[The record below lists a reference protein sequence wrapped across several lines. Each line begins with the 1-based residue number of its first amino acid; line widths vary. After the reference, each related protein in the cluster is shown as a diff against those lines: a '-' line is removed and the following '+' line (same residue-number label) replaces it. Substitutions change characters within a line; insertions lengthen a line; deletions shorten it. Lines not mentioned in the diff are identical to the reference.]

1 MLVRVGWYHYL
12 MSPRDHTVPVPSG
25 ILLPPEGAAS
35 DLNSAQ
41 AAAIYH
47 PGGPLLVLAGAG
59 SGKTRVL
66 TYRIAHLIRSG
77 QAGPYEI
84 LAITFTN
91 KAAAEMRARVVD
103 LVGPV
108 AATMWV
114 STFHSACARM
124 LRSEAGSLG
133 YRSGFTIYDQ
143 DDQVRLVK
151 RCLEDLGYDVKRFP
165 PRAVHARI
173 SDAKNRLVDV
183 DDFGSHGEEP
193 GGSWAGG
200 SSGYGYLEVTTAVYR
215 RYQQALYDLNAM
227 DFDDL
232 IMRTVDV
239 LRLFPH
245 RLAHYRNAFRQVLV
259 DEYQDTNHAQYTL
272 VKLLAEEHQQI
283 TVVGDDDQSVYSW
296 RGADIR
302 NIMEFEKDFPDAAVV
317 KLEQNYRSTTTILN
331 AANAVVANNRG
342 RKPKH
347 LWSDRGA
354 GAAIVLMECR
364 DEHEEARLV
373 AGEIQTVLRQGRR
386 PSDIAVFYR
395 VNAQSRVLEDILV
408 RYAIAYQVVG
418 GTRFYERAEVKD
430 ILAYLRVVVNPTDD
444 LSLQR
449 IVNQPKRGLGGVAQ
463 ARLQQLADAEGLSFR
478 EALGRAVEAGEQ
490 FAPGARKSLLELDR
504 AFAGWEQSYHTDP
517 RVAVADQV
525 RAVLEESGLLSTLR
539 EERTLEAEGRLENL
553 QEFLGVAQ
561 EYDRL
566 NPDGGLDEFLAEI
579 SLYADIDGLTDAS
592 EQVTLMTLHNAKGLE
607 FPVVFIV
614 GMEEG
619 VFPHSRALDE
629 QNLEEERRLC
639 YVGITRAMDHLFLTF
654 ARSRSLYGAGAYNQP
669 SRFLAELPPEFVE
682 RRGTKPVGT
691 YRHGRQAADGSAGAR
706 QWSPARAG
714 GVPVARR
721 TTPSVAASTVGSEPA
736 QERAEETGFAV
747 GDRVTH
753 AKFGEG
759 MVLGV
764 ESGGVVRVFFSE
776 LSEQKKLLVD
786 YAPLKKI

>member
-1 MLVRVGWYHYL
+1 M
-12 MSPRDHTVPVPSG
+12 
-25 ILLPPEGAAS
+25 
-35 DLNSAQ
+35 
-41 AAAIYH
+41 
-47 PGGPLLVLAGAG
+47 LAGAG
-59 SGKTRVL
+59 SGKTLVL
-66 TYRIAHLIRSG
+66 THRIAHLIRSG

-91 KAAAEMRARVVD
+91 KAASEMKSRVID

-108 AATMWV
+108 ASSMWV
-114 STFHSACARM
+114 STFHSVCARM
-124 LRSEAGSLG
+124 LRSEAETLG

-151 RCLEDLGYDVKRFP
+151 RCLEDLGYDIKRFP

-183 DDFGSHGEEP
+183 DDFGSHSEEAA
-193 GGSWAGG
+193 GSWAGG
-200 SSGYGYLEVTTAVYR
+200 SVGYGYLEVTSAVYR

-232 IMRTVDV
+232 IMRMVDV
-239 LRLFPH
+239 LRLYPH

-272 VKLLAEEHQQI
+272 VRLLAEEHQQI

-302 NIMEFEKDFPDAAVV
+302 NILEFEKDFPDAAVV
-317 KLEQNYRSTTTILN
+317 KLEQNYRSTTTILD
-331 AANAVVANNRG
+331 AANAVVAHNRG

-347 LWSDRGA
+347 LWSDRGP
-354 GAAIVLMECR
+354 GAAIVVMECG

-373 AGEIQTVLRQGRR
+373 AGEIQTLLRQGRR
-386 PSDIAVFYR
+386 PSEIAVFYR

-418 GTRFYERAEVKD
+418 GTRFYERAEIKD
-430 ILAYLRVVVNPTDD
+430 VLAYLRVVVNPVDD

-463 ARLQQLADAEGLSFR
+463 ARLQQLAAAEGLSLR
-478 EALGRAVEAGEQ
+478 AALGRAMEDEWG
-490 FAPGARKSLLELDR
+490 FAPGARRSLLELDR
-504 AFAGWEQSYHTDP
+504 AFADWEQSFAAEP
-517 RVAVADQV
+517 RVSVADQV
-525 RAVLEESGLLSTLR
+525 RRVLEASGLLSTLR

-566 NPDGGLDEFLAEI
+566 NPEGSLDEFLAEI
-579 SLYADIDGLTDAS
+579 SLYADMDSLAESS
-592 EQVTLMTLHNAKGLE
+592 ELVTLMTLHNAKGLE

-639 YVGITRAMDHLFLTF
+639 YVGITRAMDHLFLAF
-654 ARSRSLYGAGAYNQP
+654 ARSRSLYGAGAYNEP
-669 SRFLAELPPEFVE
+669 SRFLAELPPGSVE
-682 RRGTKPVGT
+682 HRGKRPVGT
-691 YRHGRQAADGSAGAR
+691 YRLRKAQSPGPSSERH
-706 QWSPARAG
+706 WSPARVAG
-714 GVPVARR
+714 GGPRAQAVPPAHGSTAGR
-721 TTPSVAASTVGSEPA
+721 TSTGAAGGPNEA
-736 QERAEETGFAV
+736 GFAV
-747 GDRVTH
+747 GDRVVH

-759 MVLGV
+759 LVLGV
-764 ESGGVVRVFFSE
+764 ETGGVVRVFFSA
-776 LSEQKKLLVD
+776 SGEQKKLLVD
-786 YAPLKKI
+786 YAPLKKV